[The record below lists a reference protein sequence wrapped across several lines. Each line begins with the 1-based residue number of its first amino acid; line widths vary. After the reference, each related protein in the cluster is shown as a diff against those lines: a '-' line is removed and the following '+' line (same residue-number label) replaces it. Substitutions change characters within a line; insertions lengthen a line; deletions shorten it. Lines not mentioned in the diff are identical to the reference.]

1 MLSVSHLIV
10 IFVVALVIFGP
21 EKLPELARNLGKVM
35 AEFKRIT
42 GEMRYTFE
50 DHLRELERE
59 TEQRKAPAAAALPPP
74 PPAAENTIA
83 SNPPHGVTPAAVAE
97 EPAQPGLFDP
107 HAEVPPTESSAAAE
121 SSQPAQAP
129 ESHQENPISDT
140 TTVNDGGVRPA

>member
-59 TEQRKAPAAAALPPP
+59 TEQRKPPPAAALPQPP
-74 PPAAENTIA
+74 PAENTIA
-83 SNPPHGVTPAAVAE
+83 SKPPHGVTPAAASE
-97 EPAQPGLFDP
+97 DSAQPGLFDP
-107 HAEVPPTESSAAAE
+107 HADAPLVESSAAAD
-121 SSQPAQAP
+121 SPQPAESP
-129 ESHQENPISDT
+129 EPHDSHSISENQ
-140 TTVNDGGVRPA
+140 TVHDGDVRPA

>member
-50 DHLRELERE
+50 DHMRELERE
-59 TEQRKAPAAAALPPP
+59 TEQRKAPAAAALPSP

-83 SNPPHGVTPAAVAE
+83 SNPPHGVTPAAAVADN
-97 EPAQPGLFDP
+97 PAQPGLFDP
-107 HAEVPPTESSAAAE
+107 HADAPSAESSAVADSSHPAE
-121 SSQPAQAP
+121 SHETHSTP
-129 ESHQENPISDT
+129 DT
-140 TTVNDGGVRPA
+140 QTVNDGGVRPA

>member
-59 TEQRKAPAAAALPPP
+59 TEQRKAPLAAALP

-83 SNPPHGVTPAAVAE
+83 SNPPHGVMPSAAAE
-97 EPAQPGLFDP
+97 EPSQPGLFDP
-107 HAEVPPTESSAAAE
+107 DADAPPVESSTAADSPQPAE
-121 SSQPAQAP
+121 SP
-129 ESHQENPISDT
+129 ESHETHSNSDT
-140 TTVNDGGVRPA
+140 QTVNNGGVRPA

>member
-50 DHLRELERE
+50 DHMRELERE
-59 TEQRKAPAAAALPPP
+59 ADQRKTPPVAALPPQT
-74 PPAAENTIA
+74 AENTIA
-83 SNPPHGVTPAAVAE
+83 SKPPHGVTPESAAE
-97 EPAQPGLFDP
+97 NPSQPGLFDP
-107 HAEVPPTESSAAAE
+107 HAEAPPPESSSAPD
-121 SSQPAQAP
+121 SSQPADSP
-129 ESHQENPISDT
+129 ESRETQSISNT
-140 TTVNDGGVRPA
+140 ETVSDGGVRPA